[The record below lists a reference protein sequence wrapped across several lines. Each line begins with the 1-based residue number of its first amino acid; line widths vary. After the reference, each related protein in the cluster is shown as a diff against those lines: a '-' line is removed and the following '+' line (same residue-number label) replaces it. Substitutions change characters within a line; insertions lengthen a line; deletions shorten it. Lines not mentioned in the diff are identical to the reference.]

1 MRTYFEFVS
10 RAPVLGATLVAAVL
24 LLVCVF
30 PALPIRGE
38 LLDVKPGYTY
48 DEVISALDGYGAQ
61 GRRVYA
67 WSSATLDTVLP
78 VVYVSF
84 LAGLVYRFRPRE
96 GLWWLASLP
105 VAAGVLDLC
114 ENIQIVLMLMHYPD
128 IAAGQV
134 ASASVFTL
142 AKRYAVGGCLV
153 LAVTLMALSVSGCA
167 LRRLRGRTP

>member
-1 MRTYFEFVS
+1 MRTYFEFAS
-10 RAPVLGATLVAAVL
+10 RAPVLGATLVAAMI
-24 LLVCVF
+24 LLVAVF
-30 PALPIRGE
+30 PALPIGGE
-38 LLDVKPGYTY
+38 MLDVKPGYTY

-96 GLWWLASLP
+96 CLWWLASLP

-114 ENIQIVLMLMHYPD
+114 ENIQIVLMLMQYPD
-128 IAAGQV
+128 IDAGQV
-134 ASASVFTL
+134 ASASLFTL
-142 AKRYAVGGCLV
+142 SKRYAVVVCLV
-153 LAVTLMALSVSGCA
+153 LAVTLMATTMGGRT
-167 LRRLRGRTP
+167 LRRLRGRAP